1 MKTKTLTVCRTY
13 FGNTVLQTSKGKV
26 VLTANSFRD
35 AIAPVLC
42 DYFVGNINSYIYKI
56 KIAKLS
62 AGSLLHS
69 NHTAVF
75 KVIGK
80 QIRDPSDNLLWA
92 SPMFVLRRLH
102 GEDALDATTDVHVCE
117 QHTNWIFGKTNIGD
131 MFVVTDITRK
141 ELE

>member
-1 MKTKTLTVCRTY
+1 MKTKTLTIRRSWFSTA
-13 FGNTVLQTSKGKV
+13 LLTSKGKT

-35 AIAPVLC
+35 AITPVLC
-42 DYFVGNINSYIYKI
+42 DYFIGNINSYTYKI
-56 KIAKLS
+56 KVARLS

-69 NHTAVF
+69 NHNAVF
-75 KVIGK
+75 KVVGK
-80 QIRDPSDNLLWA
+80 QIRDPSDNLEWA

-102 GEDALDATTDVHVCE
+102 GEDHTNATTDVHVCE